1 MSNHISFLWI
11 YIISARVSFAYKS
24 IVYSTV
30 CLLLFPYKS
39 IAYMYYCLQLD
50 CLIYELLRTIK
61 NFRNEVT
68 LQTSWNSLHLKRYNW
83 NVITERLVYYVLYID
98 HLQCGNSNWHDNRR
112 SSPLISKN
120 DKYELIMIQYAR
132 IVLFWLMLFL

>member
-1 MSNHISFLWI
+1 MRSRRFFMSNHISFLWI
-11 YIISARVSFAYKS
+11 YIISARVSFAY
-24 IVYSTV
+24 STV
-30 CLLLFPYKS
+30 CLLLFPYKL
-39 IAYMYYCLQLD
+39 IAYCLQLD

-83 NVITERLVYYVLYID
+83 NVITERLIYYVLYID
-98 HLQCGNSNWHDNRR
+98 HLQYRNSNWHDNRR

-132 IVLFWLMLFL
+132 IILFWLMLFL